1 MHSSGRP
8 LQSPCKKNCVLSRS
22 LVPAQVGT
30 LVTANQPAQE
40 NRAEVLTLTG
50 WSALGAAFALVTL
63 VLLGAVFAVRRFSG
77 ARNEGKVYQM
87 VMKKPAAGQVEL
99 Q

>member
-1 MHSSGRP
+1 MMRSSACLAGAW
-8 LQSPCKKNCVLSRS
+8 LS
-22 LVPAQVGT
+22 AQVGT

-50 WSALGAAFALVTL
+50 WSALGAVFALVTL
-63 VLLGAVFAVRRFSG
+63 VLLGVVYGVRRFSS